1 MKLYKNQYLI
11 KIYDNQMNEE
21 NDDMNDLYIEN
32 AIEINE
38 KNISKK

>member
-1 MKLYKNQYLI
+1 
-11 KIYDNQMNEE
+11 MNEE

-38 KNISKK
+38 KNISKNK